1 MGNNFDAKT
10 WFVENESKL
19 VKEAITNNV
28 KSNVNKQST
37 NSNINIKKLDDS
49 NNSSKNVTSFQSTDI
64 LKPFENI
71 INTETKITSK
81 MSKKFTKKLNP
92 NLCSIKK
99 ILGAMTIIT
108 IFLGALTAIAGMPA
122 FLLLTLGFT
131 IAYIIISNRV
141 STIRKTIIAL
151 KTPENFE
158 LYYNNALTAKY
169 NDLPFKYDERAVY
182 NDDNAI
188 FSIDNICLIYT
199 VGKKV
204 YFGTIKGEPIK
215 FGKSLSQENQKSL
228 INILKTANPNILVGS
243 EYIEV
248 MRRLIGS

>member
-1 MGNNFDAKT
+1 MKNNFDASA
-10 WFVENESKL
+10 WFVENESEL
-19 VKEAITNNV
+19 VKEEITNNV
-28 KSNVNKQST
+28 KSNVDKQST
-37 NSNINIKKLDDS
+37 NSNINQKKLAKS
-49 NNSSKNVTSFQSTDI
+49 NSSSKNVTSLQSTDI

-81 MSKKFTKKLNP
+81 MAKKFTEELNP
-92 NLCSIKK
+92 NLCTIKK
-99 ILGAMTIIT
+99 ILGTMTIIT
-108 IFLGALTAIAGMPA
+108 IFLGVFTAIAGMPA
-122 FLLLTLGFT
+122 FLLLTLGFA

-141 STIRKTIIAL
+141 STIRKTVISL

-158 LYYNNALTAKY
+158 LYYNNALTADF

-204 YFGTIKGEPIK
+204 YFGTIKGELIK
-215 FGKSLSQENQKSL
+215 FGKSLSQENQNSL

-243 EYIEV
+243 EYIEL
-248 MRRLIGS
+248 MSRLIDS